1 MGILATLEQFL
12 ERLFERPAARLPG
25 ARLEPVT
32 LVRRLERSIDQER
45 RAGADG
51 LVAPT
56 RFTVAVGVADAAS
69 LAGLGRLEADLAE
82 AALAHARRRGYRI
95 PERPAVAVVG
105 DPSIP
110 PGEVR
115 ITAAFADGRAEV
127 AAPPAGL
134 PDRTLVHPLPP
145 VVPPGAVLRVTA
157 AGSPGY
163 DVPLDGRP
171 LTIGRAADADVVLA
185 DPLISRHHA
194 RLAPRSGRLVLAD
207 LGSTNGTLVNG
218 QAVRESVVGPG
229 DRIQLGGTRLEIV
242 VPSPAGGR

>member
-1 MGILATLEQFL
+1 MGPLATIERFL

-32 LVRRLERSIDQER
+32 IVRRLERAIDQER
-45 RAGADG
+45 RAGIDG

-56 RFTVAVGVADAAS
+56 RFAITVNAADATS
-69 LAGLGRLEADLAE
+69 LARLTTLEDELAD

-95 PERPAVAVVG
+95 PERPTVAVVG
-105 DPSIP
+105 DPALP

-115 ITAAFADGRAEV
+115 VTAAFREAGHEREPSP
-127 AAPPAGL
+127 AAT

-145 VVPPGAVLRVTA
+145 VLPPGAVLRVLA
-157 AGSPGY
+157 VHGPAR
-163 DVPLDGRP
+163 DMPLDGRP
-171 LTIGRAADADVVLA
+171 LTIGRAADADVVVA
-185 DPLISRHHA
+185 DPLVSRHHA
-194 RLAPRSGRLVLAD
+194 RLAPRSGRLVITD

-229 DRIQLGGTRLEIV
+229 DRVQLGGTRLEIIAPGAGR
-242 VPSPAGGR
+242 VP